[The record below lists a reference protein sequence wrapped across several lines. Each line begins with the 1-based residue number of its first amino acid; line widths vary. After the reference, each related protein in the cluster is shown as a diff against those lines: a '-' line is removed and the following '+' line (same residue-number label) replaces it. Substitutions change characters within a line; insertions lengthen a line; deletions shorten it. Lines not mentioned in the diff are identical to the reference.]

1 MVVSKLSKNINYP
14 EKMRLDSEDID
25 HNAVSYNVNIKD
37 FELLIA
43 IGKEKYTYV
52 NKNIIYFPIYLIK
65 DDKVFNQIGVYEIY
79 GHKLPNILDED
90 GDVDLDELGDPLLYS
105 FVDNKYFKNFTDSYD
120 SDEENEEESEEES
133 EESEEESDKEEDKE
147 EDRNI
152 IDLTKEKSTNEK
164 KTDRFLINKDAMN
177 NNEEVDNEEDI
188 ENNNDDEIKEEEIA
202 DDAIWIQKYMKD
214 GKYDIVDTVT
224 NGDCFFDAIRLALEQ
239 RKGESTTIKKLRK
252 IVSNNIT
259 DDIYEQYKI
268 NYNMIFES
276 IKENES
282 QMRKINATNRKLKKQ
297 LQSEKDRTKQ
307 LETIAEGKKYSEQ
320 FKEYKKQNEL
330 SKDLMKD
337 FYFMKDI
344 NNTQQLKDFVLKSE
358 YYADTI
364 AISIIERELKIKLI
378 LLSYENYIQDDLN
391 NVVLCGQL
399 NDDTLLKQGNYSPK
413 YYIILQFEGL
423 HYKLITY
430 NSLTTF
436 SFKELPKKLKNMI
449 YDKCCENSKG
459 PYGIIEDFQKMKDND
474 KTIDKND
481 DEKIDSIEIN
491 ADLFDEDVVF
501 QYYEKSSSKPI
512 PGKGPGETI
521 PMAKIKEYSKLNN
534 ISNWRKQLSNKY
546 EKEFEL
552 DEKKWL
558 TVEHFINAN
567 KFKNNKDIYDNL
579 SITSQTEESKNINKM
594 KESVKG
600 LIKDKDYDKRYTDL
614 LKRAIKAK
622 FSQNEDL
629 QEMLKETK
637 RAKLVNYQ
645 VKSEPITSFELMRYR
660 KTLINKSM

>member
-1 MVVSKLSKNINYP
+1 MVVSKLSKNINYA
-14 EKMRLDSEDID
+14 EKMRLDSEDVD
-25 HNAVSYNVNIKD
+25 HNAVSYTVTIKD

-43 IGKEKYTYV
+43 IGKEKYSYV
-52 NKNIIYFPIYLIK
+52 NKNVIYFPIYLIK
-65 DDKVFNQIGVYEIY
+65 DDKVLNQIGVYEIY
-79 GHKLPNILDED
+79 SHKLPNILDED
-90 GDVDLDELGDPLLYS
+90 GDVDLDELGEPLLYS
-105 FVDNKYFKNFTDSYD
+105 FVDNKYLKQFTESYD
-120 SDEENEEESEEES
+120 SDIED
-133 EESEEESDKEEDKE
+133 SEEESDNSEEDSE
-147 EDRNI
+147 EEVSDVE
-152 IDLTKEKSTNEK
+152 IDDEIDSKQKTKEKT
-164 KTDRFLINKDAMN
+164 TDRFLINKSAM
-177 NNEEVDNEEDI
+177 NNEEVEEEEKEEEDD
-188 ENNNDDEIKEEEIA
+188 EEKDDEIS
-202 DDAIWIQKYMKD
+202 DDALWIQKYMKD
-214 GKYDIVDTVT
+214 QRYDIIDTLT

-239 RKGESTTIKKLRK
+239 RKGESTTVKKLRK
-252 IVSNNIT
+252 IVSSNIT

-282 QMRKINATNRKLKKQ
+282 QMKKINSTNRKLKKQ
-297 LQSEKDRTKQ
+297 LQGEKDRTKQ

-330 SKDLMKD
+330 SKELMKD

-344 NNTQQLKDFVLKSE
+344 NNTQQLKDFVLTSE

-378 LLSYENYIQDDLN
+378 MLSYENYIQGDLN
-391 NVVLCGQL
+391 NVILCGQL
-399 NDDTLLKQGNYSPK
+399 NDDNLLKQGGYSPK

-423 HYKLITY
+423 HYKLIIH
-430 NSLTTF
+430 NSNTTF
-436 SFKELPKKLKNMI
+436 SFTDLPKKLKSKI
-449 YDKCCENSKG
+449 YEKCCENKRG
-459 PYGIIEDFQKMKDND
+459 PFGIIEEFQKMKDED
-474 KTIDKND
+474 KDNNKDD
-481 DEKIDSIEIN
+481 DERIDSIEIN
-491 ADLFDEDVVF
+491 GDLFDEDVIF
-501 QYYEKSSSKPI
+501 QYYEKSSSKSI

-521 PMAKIKEYSKLNN
+521 PVNKIKDYSKLQN
-534 ISNWRKQLSNKY
+534 ITNWRKQLSNKY

-558 TVEHFINAN
+558 TVEHFMNAN

-579 SITSQTEESKNINKM
+579 STVSGKDESKDINKM

-600 LIKDKDYDKRYTDL
+600 LIRDKDYDKRYAEL

-622 FSQNEDL
+622 FSQHEDL

-645 VKSEPITSFELMRYR
+645 VKKEPVTSFELMRYR